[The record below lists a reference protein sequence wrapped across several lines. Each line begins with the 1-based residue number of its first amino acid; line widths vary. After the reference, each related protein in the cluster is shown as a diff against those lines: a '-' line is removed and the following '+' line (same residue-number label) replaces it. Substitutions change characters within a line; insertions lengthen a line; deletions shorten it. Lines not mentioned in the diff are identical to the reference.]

1 VKTAI
6 VLAMHGAPPLDF
18 PKDEMAEVMS
28 SQHYD
33 GHSEHAEHGEP
44 GDLHDHPVPEQQET
58 MRNQQ
63 IRRQRVAR
71 LAAKMRAW
79 PRTAD
84 NDPFFAGSLELATH
98 LAATSR
104 CDVVVGFNEFCDPT
118 VPAALDLAVAHGA
131 ERVVVITPMMTKGG
145 EHSELDISS
154 AVRSAQKRYPGVE
167 IVYAWPFE
175 VTEVAQFLSAQV
187 QRFTD

>member
-33 GHSEHAEHGEP
+33 GHGEHG
-44 GDLHDHPVPEQQET
+44 DHQDHTVSDQPETVRDQQV
-58 MRNQQ
+58 
-63 IRRQRVAR
+63 RRQRVAR

-84 NDPFFAGSLELATH
+84 NDPFYAGSHELATH
-98 LAATSR
+98 LAASTR
-104 CDVVVGFNEFCDPT
+104 CDVVVGFNELCDPT
-118 VPAALDLAVAHGA
+118 VPAALDKAVAQGA

-187 QRFTD
+187 QRFTE

>member
-1 VKTAI
+1 MKTAI

-33 GHSEHAEHGEP
+33 GHGEHGNHQAASEH
-44 GDLHDHPVPEQQET
+44 QET
-58 MRNQQ
+58 TRDQQ
-63 IRRQRVAR
+63 IRRQRIAR

-79 PRTAD
+79 PRTLD
-84 NDPFFAGSLELATH
+84 NDPFHAGSYELATH
-98 LAATSR
+98 LAATTS

-118 VPAALDLAVAHGA
+118 VPAALDQAIAQGA
-131 ERVVVITPMMTKGG
+131 EKVVVITPMMTKGG

-154 AVRSAQKRYPGVE
+154 AVRSAQKRYPGIQ

-187 QRFTD
+187 QRFVE

>member
-1 VKTAI
+1 
-6 VLAMHGAPPLDF
+6 MHGAPPLDF

-33 GHSEHAEHGEP
+33 GHVQHG
-44 GDLHDHPVPEQQET
+44 DHQDHPASSEQRDIT
-58 MRNQQ
+58 RDQQ

-84 NDPFFAGSLELATH
+84 NDPFYAGSYELATH
-98 LAATSR
+98 LAATSN

-118 VPAALDLAVAHGA
+118 VPSALDQAIAQGA
-131 ERVVVITPMMTKGG
+131 EKVIVITPMMTKGG

-154 AVRSAQKRYPGVE
+154 AVRSAQKRFPGVQ

-175 VTEVAQFLSAQV
+175 VKEVAQFLSAQV
-187 QRFTD
+187 QRFTE